1 MNNYSKTELLE
12 VLEEKQDELYFLK
25 QVFKN
30 LTYLHNMYADT
41 ILKNETR
48 ARFVE
53 VSLNNARSEI
63 KRVKKDIDD
72 LAAALKK
79 KTMKY
84 SDMYETQ
91 DY

>member
-1 MNNYSKTELLE
+1 MNDCSKTELLGE
-12 VLEEKQDELYFLK
+12 LEEKQDELHFLK

-30 LTYLHNMYADT
+30 LTYLHNMYAET
-41 ILKNETR
+41 TLKNETR

-63 KRVKKDIDD
+63 ERVKKDIDA

-79 KTMKY
+79 KQMKY
-84 SDMYETQ
+84 SDMYDTQ